1 MDVKDIFE
9 TKFEQFSI
17 PESLRNVRIPLTLDS
32 LGVVS
37 NTTKIYDLMEI
48 LKGCAQR
55 QIQEL
60 AQVNTFLKLFID
72 EKVPHSRWMG
82 ITLDSYF

>member
-1 MDVKDIFE
+1 MKKVNQRFLRFSVK
-9 TKFEQFSI
+9 
-17 PESLRNVRIPLTLDS
+17 PESNKKLIHFYISESLKNVRIPLTLDS

-37 NTTKIYDLMEI
+37 NTTKIYDLMEV

-60 AQVNTFLKLFID
+60 AQV
-72 EKVPHSRWMG
+72 
-82 ITLDSYF
+82 Y